1 MKNKLFIAI
10 IFLPVLLAS
19 KCKKDY
25 YTGTEN
31 VRLKATLNNINETIF
46 LGDTLKIKLTIPN
59 SFTSESGQTINV
71 NSVQNGQY
79 TFIFYLLDTVTKSV
93 TRIRTTNSI
102 SVSKGTIDSYLAAV
116 YVSTSNAP
124 NESILNIIPPSKGIY
139 YVQVTSG
146 SNLKVNN
153 SYESFMKVNFDV
165 IDIHNSMMSYYLN
178 PAFGNSM
185 VSSQNDGIGIY
196 AFRVN

>member
-31 VRLKATLNNINETIF
+31 VRLRATLNNTNETIF
-46 LGDTLKIKLTIPN
+46 LGDTLKIKLTIPT
-59 SFTSESGQTINV
+59 SFTSESGQTVNV

-79 TFIFYLLDTVTKSV
+79 SFVFYKIDTVTKIG
-93 TRIRTTNSI
+93 TRIITSSNI
-102 SVSKGTIDSYLAAV
+102 SVSKGSIDSYLGNVFV
-116 YVSTSNAP
+116 YTTNTP
-124 NESILNIIPPSKGIY
+124 YESILNIIPPSKGIY